1 MESQVSE
8 QVVTSFVNEFDDYE
22 TETMT
27 YVSWKRAFDLIAS
40 FFLILLAF
48 PILILVGL
56 AVKIESPKGPIFADA
71 PKRIGKNKKEFFLY
85 KFRSMIPGAHE
96 MIRKPEFGNLFQ
108 EYKKNNYKLEEDFRV
123 TKVGK
128 FIRKFSL
135 DELPQ
140 LINVLKGD
148 MSLVGPR
155 PYFAYELNE
164 FLIYSPTLK
173 AKKEVELISMIK
185 PGITGLWQVSGR
197 SNVSFEQRV
206 RIDADYA
213 RNISFWLDL
222 KILLKTPF
230 VALFGKGAF

>member
-8 QVVTSFVNEFDDYE
+8 QVVTSFANEFDDYE
-22 TETMT
+22 TETMS
-27 YVSWKRAFDLIAS
+27 YISWKRVFDFIAS
-40 FFLILLAF
+40 FFLILLTF
-48 PILILVGL
+48 PIIILVGL

-71 PKRIGKNKKEFFLY
+71 PNRVGKNKKEFFLY

-96 MIRKPEFGNLFQ
+96 LIRKPEFGNLFQ

-123 TKVGK
+123 TKVGN

-140 LINVLKGD
+140 LVNVLKGD

-173 AKKEVELISMIK
+173 AKNEVELISMIK